1 MSKLSYCGMCIV
13 VAVGVSVMGTPLPSM
28 AETACPSFP
37 KVSFWGKLTHEST
50 RQHVKDNLKGDWG
63 AYLERLQRHQK
74 TLRKIHKR
82 GSGAVIKRKGRK
94 IKLSGKLL
102 AKYLR
107 YGDERLAVVRCLAD
121 SEETQGLGDFSTAAG
136 NPADKPRDNAS
147 KAAPGGKAS
156 ISRTFITMPK
166 NLLKKIRKMAVR
178 QSVKD
183 GKKIAVSDIV
193 VEILERE
200 LKRRKR

>member
-1 MSKLSYCGMCIV
+1 MSKLSYCGMGIV
-13 VAVGVSVMGTPLPSM
+13 VAIAVTVMGTPLPGM
-28 AETACPSFP
+28 AETACPPFP

-63 AYLERLQRHQK
+63 AYLKRLQRHQK

-107 YGDERLAVVRCLAD
+107 YGDERLAVIRCLA
-121 SEETQGLGDFSTAAG
+121 SGEETQGLGDFSTAAG
-136 NPADKPRDNAS
+136 NSADMPRDNAS

-156 ISRTFITMPK
+156 MSRTFITMPK
-166 NLLKKIRKMAVR
+166 VLLKKIRKMAVR

-183 GKKIAVSDIV
+183 GKKIAVSDII

-200 LKRRKR
+200 LKRQRR